1 MAGLLDGLPVGNIG
15 AGALVC
21 LIVLLILTGR
31 LVPRQQVL
39 DLRED
44 RDSWRTA
51 AEDGQKAMHTYGM
64 AMEKLLVLAQ
74 TTNHA
79 LVEIQELAQRAAEA
93 GDDHR

>member
-1 MAGLLDGLPVGNIG
+1 MTGLVEGLPVGNIG

-44 RDSWRTA
+44 RDQWRA
-51 AEDGQKAMHTYGM
+51 SAEDQLKALHTLGM
-64 AMEKLLVLAQ
+64 AVERLTVVTQA
-74 TTNHA
+74 TNHA
-79 LVEIQELAQRAAEA
+79 LVEIQELPQRVAEE
-93 GDDHR
+93 RK